1 MIVDKLTEDSIS
13 EARDIIE
20 SFDPSAAMTVGFDE
34 PEYIVTRDQMIKIAQ
49 AIYLA
54 DCLVCEV
61 KSASTEIHRNE

>member
-34 PEYIVTRDQMIKIAQ
+34 SEYTLTRDQMIKIAQ

-61 KSASTEIHRNE
+61 KAASTEIHRNE